1 MPDTVRRLDFLG
13 KGVSFPFHFTRRT
26 GGVYQGSSV
35 TPSEQ
40 IQHVTESIIQILNTQ
55 LLSRVIRRDF
65 GSRMRSIIFDPNDP
79 FLDTQVEYIV
89 RTAIE
94 TWEPRVIVGPVY
106 VDHTEFKRGRVEI
119 TINIRIRRTN
129 VSKNIVFPYFL
140 TEEQR
145 KTFVPATAS

>member
-1 MPDTVRRLDFLG
+1 MPDIVRRMDFLG
-13 KGVSFPFHFTRRT
+13 KGVAFPFRFTQRT

-65 GSRMRSIIFDPNDP
+65 GSRMRGIVFDPNDP
-79 FLDTQVEYIV
+79 TLDTQIEYIV

-94 TWEPRVIVGPVY
+94 TWEPRVIVGPIFT
-106 VDHTEFKRGRVEI
+106 DRTERKAGRIEI

-129 VSKNIVFPYFL
+129 ISTNIVFPYFL
-140 TEEQR
+140 TEAQR
-145 KTFVPATAS
+145 KTFVPTSAS